1 MYTILK
7 YTILHLSIVY
17 YIHIHIGSYTVKNN
31 GTLLSFKM
39 WNTLKNVKYH

>member
-1 MYTILK
+1 MC
-7 YTILHLSIVY
+7 VCVCMC
-17 YIHIHIGSYTVKNN
+17 GYTVKNN

>member
-1 MYTILK
+1 MTGTTL
-7 YTILHLSIVY
+7 
-17 YIHIHIGSYTVKNN
+17 SYTVKNN

>member
-1 MYTILK
+1 MN
-7 YTILHLSIVY
+7 HVY
-17 YIHIHIGSYTVKNN
+17 YLGVLQIFTLFLTHTYTVKNN